1 MPAGRCCHGGRAKV
15 SWLRGRHPDCFET
28 GGWGP
33 KLNLLRRQALAGPV
47 RGGTWMSGLSG
58 PTTGFINTLRL
69 GRRHHFTLP
78 PRRLGDLCIHPLTCT
93 YPGCPQ
99 PQPMAAPSK
108 THRFHPLGWAVRP
121 MGTHWRSRLRI
132 GHGKGV
138 REQGTEPGTLACIS
152 HHLTAGRAAQG
163 WSARFNGLPSPSW
176 ACPGCST
183 CVAVPP
189 LVAFVA

>member
-1 MPAGRCCHGGRAKV
+1 MGTQTESFA
-15 SWLRGRHPDCFET
+15 T
-28 GGWGP
+28 
-33 KLNLLRRQALAGPV
+33 AGP
-47 RGGTWMSGLSG
+47 RGPS
-58 PTTGFINTLRL
+58 P
-69 GRRHHFTLP
+69 RRHMDVWSLRANDRIHQHSPPWSPSPVHASP

-108 THRFHPLGWAVRP
+108 THRFHLLGWAVRP

-163 WSARFNGLPSPSW
+163 WPARFNGLPSPSW
-176 ACPGCST
+176 GCPGCST
-183 CVAVPP
+183 CVAVHP